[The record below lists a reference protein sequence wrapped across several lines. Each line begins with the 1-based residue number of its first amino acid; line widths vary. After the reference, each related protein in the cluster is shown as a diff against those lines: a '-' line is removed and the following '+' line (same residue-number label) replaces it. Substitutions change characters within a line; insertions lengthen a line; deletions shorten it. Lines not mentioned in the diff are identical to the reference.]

1 MRDTWLKQAQ
11 EGNPEAFELLM
22 VDLEPLVWRI
32 CWHYLGNREDASDCG
47 QDAMIKI
54 WRGLPSFRQDCAF
67 ESWVY
72 RIAANC
78 CMDFLRKRKRTP
90 VEALE
95 PLQEQGFDPPDPGPN
110 TEEETLRREEH
121 ARLREAI
128 TQLPPDQRDALVLT
142 QLEGR
147 SYEDAA
153 EILETT
159 EGTIKS
165 RVNRARSK
173 LKSLF
178 ALDAPLPGQRGAKYA
193 PGDHSTGRRDPS

>member
-78 CMDFLRKRKRTP
+78 CMDFLRKRKRAP
-90 VEALE
+90 VESLE
-95 PLQEQGFDPPDPGPN
+95 PLREQGFDLPDPGPN

-128 TQLPPDQRDALVLT
+128 TLLPPDQRDALVLT

-173 LKSLF
+173 LKSLI
-178 ALDAPLPGQRGAKYA
+178 ALEAPLPGQGGAKNA